1 MSKLRWGF
9 IGTGWIADV
18 VSNDLDFASIQ
29 KYAVSSRSLENAQKF
44 ADSHGFEKAYGDYRE
59 LLADPQVDAIYVAT
73 LNPFHFEHA
82 VAALNAGKHVV
93 CEKPFAINTQQA
105 KEIVDLAR
113 QKNLFLL
120 EAMWVPHFPKFK
132 VLEQK
137 IAEGLIG
144 EPMTVFAD
152 MSLFQLEED
161 GYARMWHKETA
172 GGTLLDLGIYPLH
185 FVSRILGPKPTSIKA
200 SAKLTA
206 NGEVD
211 EDTAAILQF
220 GDKIGTLHTSMSA
233 TGSNNATILGTKG
246 RIEFDKNWWE
256 LNDFRIFDHTD
267 NLLFEYKENIHG
279 SGRQYQ
285 FLEAERCIEAGLIES
300 PVLTL
305 DDTLT
310 VMESMDEIRRQIGVK
325 YQWD

>member
-18 VSNDLDFASIQ
+18 VSKDLDFTDIQ
-29 KYAVSSRSLENAQKF
+29 KYAVSSRSLDTAQKF

-59 LLADPQVDAIYVAT
+59 MLADPTVDVVYVAT
-73 LNPFHFEHA
+73 LNPFHYEHA
-82 VAALNAGKHVV
+82 IACLEAGKHVLL
-93 CEKPFAINTQQA
+93 EKPFAINVTQA
-105 KEIVDLAR
+105 REIVELAR
-113 QKNLFLL
+113 SKNLFLL

-132 VLEQK
+132 VLDQK

-144 EPMTVFAD
+144 EPTTVIAD

-185 FVSRILGPKPTSIKA
+185 FVSRILGPKPTKITAIS
-200 SAKLTA
+200 KLTA

-211 EDTAAILQF
+211 EDTSAILQF
-220 GDKIGTLHTSMSA
+220 GDKAGILHTSMSA
-233 TGSNNATILGTKG
+233 TGSNNATILGSKG

-256 LNDFRIFDHTD
+256 LSDFRVFNHAD
-267 NLLFEYKENIHG
+267 NLLFEYKENIDG

-285 FLEAERCIEAGLIES
+285 FMETERCILAGLTES

-305 DDTLT
+305 DDTLV
-310 VMESMDEIRRQIGVK
+310 VMESMDEIRRQVGVK

>member
-18 VSNDLDFASIQ
+18 VSKDLDFTDMQ
-29 KYAVSSRSLENAQKF
+29 KYAVSSRSLETAQKF
-44 ADSHGFEKAYGDYRE
+44 ADAHNFEKAYGDYHE
-59 LLADPQVDAIYVAT
+59 LLADPVVDAVYVAT
-73 LNPFHFEHA
+73 LNPFHHEHTI
-82 VAALNAGKHVV
+82 AALNAGKHVV

-105 KEIVDLAR
+105 QEMVDLAR
-113 QKNLFLL
+113 SMNLFLL

-132 VLEQK
+132 VLDQK
-137 IAEGLIG
+137 IAEGIIG

-161 GYARMWHKETA
+161 GYGRMWHKETA

-185 FVSRILGPKPTSIKA
+185 FVSRILGPKPTTIKA

-220 GDKIGTLHTSMSA
+220 GNKIGTLHTSMSA

-246 RIEFDKNWWE
+246 RVEFD
-256 LNDFRIFDHTD
+256 
-267 NLLFEYKENIHG
+267 
-279 SGRQYQ
+279 
-285 FLEAERCIEAGLIES
+285 
-300 PVLTL
+300 
-305 DDTLT
+305 
-310 VMESMDEIRRQIGVK
+310 
-325 YQWD
+325 